1 MDATFDIFTLIVCIL
16 FMCAAFRVCRLERK
30 LSDEKANAKFWKS
43 ESESQARE
51 MEVLKQSAEYYKKEL
66 EEREAMFDELRRRYQ
81 QQKIQLF
88 HYAKCEEGKEG
99 ETLPS

>member
-43 ESESQARE
+43 EAESLTRE
-51 MEVLKQSAEYYKKEL
+51 MEVQKESVAYYKAEL
-66 EEREAMFDELRRRYQ
+66 EEREAKYQELRQRYL
-81 QQKIQLF
+81 QQKMRLF
-88 HYAKCEEGKEG
+88 HYVNKEGKEG